1 MSPIKKQLVD
11 VIDCLPEQEQIL
23 LFEIAKRFI
32 VDDVAN
38 ADDVEAVR
46 AARQEY
52 ANGETVNHDA
62 INWD

>member
-23 LFEIAKRFI
+23 LFEIAKRF
-32 VDDVAN
+32 VADDVATDN
-38 ADDVEAVR
+38 DMEAVR

-52 ANGETVNHDA
+52 ANGETVNHNA

>member
-23 LFEIAKRFI
+23 LFEIAKRF
-32 VDDVAN
+32 VADDVATDN
-38 ADDVEAVR
+38 DIEAVR

-52 ANGETVNHDA
+52 ANGETVNHNA

>member
-23 LFEIAKRFI
+23 LFEIAKRF
-32 VDDVAN
+32 VADDVATDN
-38 ADDVEAVR
+38 DIEAVR

-52 ANGETVNHDA
+52 ANGETVNHND

>member
-32 VDDVAN
+32 SDDVAN

-46 AARQEY
+46 AARQDY

-62 INWD
+62 IHGD